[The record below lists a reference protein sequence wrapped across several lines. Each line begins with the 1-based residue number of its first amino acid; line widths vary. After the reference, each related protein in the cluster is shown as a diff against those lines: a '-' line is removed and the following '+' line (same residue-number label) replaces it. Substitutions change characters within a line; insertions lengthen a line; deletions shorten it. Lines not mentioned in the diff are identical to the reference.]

1 MKTTTYPTGVENH
14 GGFLRIWFMYQNK
27 RYRETLG
34 LPDTARNRKAAG
46 ELRQSIVYA
55 IRLGNFD
62 YAKQFPDSTNGE
74 LFATTAIRD
83 ITVADLIKKYMSLKQ
98 PELTLNAYTRYLIK
112 LETCCQIVG
121 PARMA
126 SSIRSVDIL
135 HLRNELLLGQH
146 RPARNR
152 KVIKSGRSVATVNDY
167 LTCMKGVFK
176 FATANGYLV
185 ENPGD
190 TVNKLKRSKVH
201 PDPLTREEFERLTAA
216 CLNEQTLNLWTIALY
231 TGLRHGELCA
241 VAWEDVD
248 LAAGEL
254 MVRRNWTSVKQYTL
268 PKTDAGVDRV
278 IQLLEPAL
286 SALKRQ
292 QALTRFGSARDIT
305 VLLREHGKTRTDRC
319 TFIFD
324 PGINAKGKGAGD
336 RYTPSSIGDSWDRT
350 LKRAKLRHRNAY
362 QSRHTYACWL
372 LSAGANPAF
381 IANQMGHA
389 SAQMVFNVYGDWIPD
404 QNAEQIE
411 LLNAKLGKN
420 APSMP
425 HKRSGT

>member
-126 SSIRSVDIL
+126 SSIRSEDIL

-292 QALTRFGSARDIT
+292 QALT
-305 VLLREHGKTRTDRC
+305 
-319 TFIFD
+319 
-324 PGINAKGKGAGD
+324 
-336 RYTPSSIGDSWDRT
+336 
-350 LKRAKLRHRNAY
+350 
-362 QSRHTYACWL
+362 
-372 LSAGANPAF
+372 
-381 IANQMGHA
+381 
-389 SAQMVFNVYGDWIPD
+389 
-404 QNAEQIE
+404 
-411 LLNAKLGKN
+411 
-420 APSMP
+420 
-425 HKRSGT
+425 